1 MADDFYSAP
10 SVDFGTD
17 YGFGSSYP
25 INFATGDL
33 DPAYAYLGLMPEM
46 FPGYGSE
53 MPPGWFSEFTPL
65 MDADPGASS
74 FTTAQIQD
82 AAPVVNQI
90 LDGMEVG
97 PGTTPGSQQLYFNGD
112 PLGGPQEAATVLAA
126 AQGTQSD
133 PSGLASLGKVIAET
147 LGPIAS
153 GANSALKTD
162 LGRLVAVLGLGA
174 AGVGLGQLV
183 TGGGDNNVTLP
194 SLPGPGP
201 AQASSQQALLDALLG
216 TTGPPGAGGVAG
228 LAGAPLAGIL
238 PFLQSGQQNLQGT
251 FESSLAGQNLLA
263 TLAALQASREL
274 GTQEEMAP
282 EERALRLQALREI
295 PGLLTPAGG
304 GGDGAASDQL
314 IARQLA
320 KILRGGVP
328 MRTRDPMR
336 RELTQEARRAF
347 RGNQANPLLD
357 RMEREEEQALRN
369 RLFREYRE
377 AYEGTT
383 GGSAALQQFRQSLAE
398 RRDQDRRNTLLTIL
412 PQEFQRRQAE
422 FSNPLAALGMYG
434 SQDLARRQFGAGQ
447 RNVGLAERLA
457 MLGLG
462 RPNTGALAGLFGG
475 YAPVPSLLGLD
486 STNASNLAG
495 YNTAVQGAMANYNAQ
510 NQSDAQLAAAIAGL
524 FGTAAGSLRPQNTF
538 VWPGSPQPAATGG

>member
-1 MADDFYSAP
+1 MADDFYST
-10 SVDFGTD
+10 DFGTD

-126 AQGTQSD
+126 AQGTQND
-133 PSGLASLGKVIAET
+133 PSALAGFGKTLAET
-147 LGPIAS
+147 LGSLAS
-153 GANSALKTD
+153 GVSGALKTD

-183 TGGGDNNVTLP
+183 TGGGDNKVTLP
-194 SLPGPGP
+194 TPPGPGP
-201 AQASSQQALLDALLG
+201 AQASSQQALLNALLG
-216 TTGPPGAGGVAG
+216 TTGTGGAAG
-228 LAGAPLAGIL
+228 SPLAGIL

-282 EERALRLQALREI
+282 AERALRLKALREI
-295 PGLLTPAGG
+295 PGLLTPAGV

-369 RLFREYRE
+369 RLFREYGE

-475 YAPVPSLLGLD
+475 YAPIPSLLGLD

-524 FGTAAGSLRPQNTF
+524 FGMGAKSLMPAPTYNVSPAG
-538 VWPGSPQPAATGG
+538 G